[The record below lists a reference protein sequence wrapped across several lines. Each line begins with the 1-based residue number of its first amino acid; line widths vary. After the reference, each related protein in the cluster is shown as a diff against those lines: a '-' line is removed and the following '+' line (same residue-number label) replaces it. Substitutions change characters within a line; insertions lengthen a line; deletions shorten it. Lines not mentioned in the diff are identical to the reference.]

1 MNMMTLP
8 DSKTFIAKLRQMP
21 QAKFDDIYLSL
32 ISDVE
37 KDKYIDK

>member
-1 MNMMTLP
+1 MMTLP

-21 QAKFDDIYLSL
+21 QDKFDDIYLRL

-37 KDKYIDK
+37 NDKYLDK